1 MRNHL
6 PYFVYERI
14 DCMYKGFWGWSLE
27 NVGKGTVET
36 KYEVKY
42 ITDSKVADE
51 LERTGCDDLFIKRNF
66 SNVSEALAFYLI
78 RFVNDSYI
86 IVQLWEQ
93 VYVNKEMILEQMI
106 EPDGYIKS
114 EIMRLI
120 NNEMRVRMNHAEIEV
135 QELRRKN
142 DLYKKFIDKFGKS
155 AKEQFKEFVEQEAK

>member
-1 MRNHL
+1 MNK
-6 PYFVYERI
+6 
-14 DCMYKGFWGWSLE
+14 DFWGWSLE
-27 NVGKGTVET
+27 NIGKGTVET

-42 ITDSKVADE
+42 ITDLKVADE
-51 LERTGCDDLFIKRNF
+51 LERTGDDDLFIKKDF
-66 SNVSEALAFYLI
+66 SNISKALAFYLV
-78 RFVNDSYI
+78 RFMNDSYI

-93 VYVNKEMILEQMI
+93 VYVNEEMILEQMI
-106 EPDGYIKS
+106 EPEGYIKS

-120 NNEMRVRMNHAEIEV
+120 DNEMRVRMNHAEIEV